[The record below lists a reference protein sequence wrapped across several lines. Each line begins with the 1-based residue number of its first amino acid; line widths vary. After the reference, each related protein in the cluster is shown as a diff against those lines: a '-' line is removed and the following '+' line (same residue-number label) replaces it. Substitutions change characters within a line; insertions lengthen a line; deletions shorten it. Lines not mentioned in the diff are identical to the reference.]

1 MAEPTVWTTPPNV
14 NKVDTSSVEAL
25 TAQALVARLGSK
37 APNDNPTDDDSD
49 LLNFTTVGLGS
60 HGG

>member
-1 MAEPTVWTTPPNV
+1 VD
-14 NKVDTSSVEAL
+14 KVDTSSVEAL
-25 TAQALVARLGSK
+25 TAQALVARLGNK
-37 APNDNPTDDDSD
+37 ALNDNPTDDDSD